1 MAEIAFDATT
11 VPPQQEFDLLPAG
24 KYLAQIIDSDVS
36 MNSKGTGQVLKLTFE
51 VLEGEYANRRLWAR
65 LNITHEN
72 ADAERIGRAQLSAL
86 CHAIGVTQLKD
97 TVDLHDKPVVVTVKI
112 RKDKTGQY
120 PDSNDVAGFSSV
132 SAASA
137 ATFAKPA
144 TPAKPASST
153 PPWAAKKVA

>member
-1 MAEIAFDATT
+1 MAEISFNAAE

-24 KYLAQIIDSDVS
+24 KYLAQVIDSDMS

-120 PDSNDVAGFSSV
+120 PDSNDVSGFSSV

-144 TPAKPASST
+144 TPAKPAAST
-153 PPWAAKKVA
+153 PPWAVKKVA

>member
-11 VPPQQEFDLLPAG
+11 VQPQQEFDLLPAG

-120 PDSNDVAGFSSV
+120 PDSNDVSGFSSV

-144 TPAKPASST
+144 TPAKPAAST